1 MPIVNLLNTHT
12 WHQGKT
18 YIDFE
23 YDFRNKTMA
32 QLTADWWIERTP
44 WSTQISSQWI
54 KASSYQYMYNYL
66 PDLQQALKDANII
79 TLKTRYYNWWVSSW
93 YYCDGGV
100 WVSNISAPAGGARV
114 FITWNY
120 TAASVGSWN
129 LIQYSYSAWTVPVWD
144 YEITLIINK
153 ITKQLSLDISNF
165 YTNTAT
171 IPDDQIPSL
180 DTYDLFDVIYW
191 QSAYTR
197 KVSIKTE

>member
-66 PDLQQALKDANII
+66 PDLQQALQDANII

-100 WVSNISAPAGGARV
+100 WVSNISSPAGGAKV
-114 FITWNY
+114 FITWDY
-120 TAASVGSWN
+120 TAASVSSWN
-129 LIQYSYSAWTVPVWD
+129 LIRYSYSAWTVPVWD

-153 ITKQLSLDISNF
+153 TTKQLSLNIPNF
-165 YTNTAT
+165 YTNTVT
-171 IPDDQIPSL
+171 IPDEQIPSL
-180 DTYDLFDVIYW
+180 DTYDLFDVTYW